1 MPPRH
6 HVATEV
12 CLWRDGSVAGG
23 SPATVSTARTVP
35 RHLPAAMCRQPEP
48 DSLPARCPKG
58 CVAPARQ
65 GCSSHCSCHPPR
77 EHPPSV
83 PAMRESLAA
92 HGTVPRQSPLPSAG
106 ARSSLRSAEP
116 RRSQRAAGAEG
127 PAGRA
132 RCHPAPAETPRSR
145 EPALIKR
152 APSSGQARR
161 LQSAAGERPVRSRG
175 GVTPAG

>member
-6 HVATEV
+6 NVATEV

-23 SPATVSTARTVP
+23 SPTTVAQPVQP
-35 RHLPAAMCRQPEP
+35 WQPPAAMHRQPEP
-48 DSLPARCPKG
+48 DSLLALCPKG
-58 CVAPARQ
+58 CVAPAPR
-65 GCSSHCSCHPPR
+65 GCSFHCSRHPPR

-92 HGTVPRQSPLPSAG
+92 HGTVPRQSPLPAAG

-127 PAGRA
+127 PEGRA

-152 APSSGQARR
+152 APSSGQTRR